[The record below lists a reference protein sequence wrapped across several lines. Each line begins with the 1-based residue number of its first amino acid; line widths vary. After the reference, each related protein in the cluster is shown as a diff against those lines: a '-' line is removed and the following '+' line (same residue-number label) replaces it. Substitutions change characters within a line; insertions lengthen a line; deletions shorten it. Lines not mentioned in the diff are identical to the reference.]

1 MFTVCFQIRLSFF
14 LPSKRTDINQSSFVP
29 PQTLQICITHT
40 PSLVDAFPEEVV
52 TLSPPGLTK
61 MEFRGSTKL
70 TKFVCSPTTS
80 CVSLQRLD
88 LSRCASLRFVLL
100 QSDSLLVVNLSKCV
114 SLEKALVQVKNL
126 TSVTLDGCVGVKTLM
141 IWSDTLAEL
150 DLSACENLQKLELRC
165 PALEQDGIKMPE
177 STSKVDTPKTEVEFL
192 PVARLVLENMNAR
205 AEMNRKRTTG

>member
-1 MFTVCFQIRLSFF
+1 VWDRPADA
-14 LPSKRTDINQSSFVP
+14 LPDADDWPTWGALRERILVNATE
-29 PQTLQICITHT
+29 ICITHT

-61 MEFRGSTKL
+61 MEFRGSKKL